1 MLFINNLYNA
11 NSQSAAANVK
21 GISRKLVLLH
31 VPTAAEQL
39 LSQALQQRHGLDLRS
54 CCLAL
59 IDHATFSRN
68 FNNQILVTFIE
79 PAYDTIAKEITY
91 GINAC
96 PGTRLLYNI
105 FE

>member
-11 NSQSAAANVK
+11 NSPAAAANVR
-21 GISRKLVLLH
+21 GISKKLALLH
-31 VPTAAEQL
+31 VPTTAEQL

-68 FNNQILVTFIE
+68 FNNQIVITFIE

-91 GINAC
+91 GVDAC
-96 PGTRLLYNI
+96 PGTNLLYNI